1 MKGFLKNI
9 LGFFILL
16 WAFSQCVEPFEEFDA
31 QDFEDYLVVEGLIT
45 NETKAH
51 RILIS
56 RTSPIDSLV
65 FIPETEAQVHIE
77 DEQGNRF
84 PLSEKEPGKYFT
96 TPNFTGIIGQ
106 SYTLLIQTSSGRNYR
121 SDAVTLKS
129 CPPIDSIYAEYRTGL
144 INRPDGIEFYV
155 DSHDPSNQ
163 TRYYRWEWEETYEI
177 VVPFASIFEW
187 IQGNE
192 VRPRT
197 ENVGNCWKS
206 DTSSTILIKNT
217 IGLANDQISRFPV
230 RFMDKFSQE
239 IRTKYSIL
247 VKQYALSEEAFTFW
261 SNLQESQTRQGSLF
275 DIQPG
280 IIQGNIRSLD
290 DENEIVLGYFDASQ
304 VSTLRE
310 FFVPSDFN
318 DQGFV
323 RPSYFA
329 NCFILD
335 TIPEARI
342 GEYLLT
348 ENNLESREIWDSFGA
363 FGFTDI
369 FYVIVPK
376 ACANCT
382 GFADKK
388 RPSFWR

>member
-1 MKGFLKNI
+1 MKNI

-290 DENEIVLGYFDASQ
+290 DKNEIVLGYFDASQ